1 MPDSVVLPPQA
12 ARTIEGLRD
21 TGYEPSDAL
30 EDIIDNSIAAG
41 ATEVLVRVWMD
52 PAGEPLVTVADNGHG
67 MNEAGLI
74 NAMTYGSAA
83 RQNQASLGKFGLGL
97 KTASTA
103 MCRQLTVVTRPAD
116 GSTPQAATWDLD
128 FVQERNE
135 WLLQR
140 PDPTPE
146 QVELLNEATEGS
158 AGTLVIWRKVDRL
171 INEYA
176 NPTGR
181 AAQNALARRVDEF
194 RTSLALTYLRFLGGE
209 PPHQK
214 VRIMLNDEEV
224 EPWDPFGEDFGTEV
238 LLDREIPVEI
248 HDADATTK
256 SASFRLRAFALPP
269 RSELTKKQQDRARIL
284 TANQGFYVFR
294 EGRLLAHG
302 TWLGLRS
309 VEPHFNL
316 SRIEFSFDHE
326 LDDAFQIDI
335 KKSRI
340 QLQRDLQESLRRFV
354 QPAIAEAETR
364 YRKNQRTVAVATQ
377 GDIHST
383 SNKIIGQNRDRLV
396 TATVTPDGAGQAT
409 VQNSRGLT
417 TISIGVVPG
426 DTPGPHIAVQDSLD
440 DGLLWRPAI
449 VNGEQAVAINA
460 GHPFYRRV
468 YLANRSNG
476 TAIQGMNFLLWG
488 LCEAEWAVITED
500 EKEHMAAVRREV
512 SRVARLLANELP
524 DVETDDEPAT
534 VESDT

>member
-1 MPDSVVLPPQA
+1 MPGSIVLPPQA

-30 EDIIDNSIAAG
+30 EDIVDNSIAAG
-41 ATEVLVRVWMD
+41 ATEVIVRVWMS
-52 PAGEPLVTVADNGHG
+52 PAGEPLVTVSDNGHG
-67 MNEAGLI
+67 MDNAGLV

-83 RQNQASLGKFGLGL
+83 RQSQASLGKFGLGL

-103 MCRQLTVVTRPAD
+103 MCRQLTVVTRDSD
-116 GSTPQAATWDLD
+116 GGPPLAATWDLD

-146 QVELLNEATEGS
+146 ELELLDEACQGS
-158 AGTLVIWRKVDRL
+158 SGTLVTWSKVDRL

-176 NPTGR
+176 SPTGK
-181 AAQNALARRVDEF
+181 AAQRALARRVDEF
-194 RTSLALTYLRFLGGE
+194 RNSLALTYLRFIRGE
-209 PPHQK
+209 SPYQK
-214 VRIMLNDEEV
+214 VRITLNDEVV
-224 EPWDPFGEDFGTEV
+224 EPWDPFGEEFGAEV
-238 LLDREIPVEI
+238 LLNEEIPVEI
-248 HDADATTK
+248 READAVK
-256 SASFRLRAFALPP
+256 NASFRLRAFALPP
-269 RSELTKKQQDRARIL
+269 RSELTRDQRDRAQIL

-309 VEPHFNL
+309 VEPHLNL
-316 SRIEFSFDHE
+316 SRIEFSFDHQ

-340 QLQRDLQESLRRFV
+340 QLQRDLQESLRRLV
-354 QPAIAEAETR
+354 QPAIAEAEER
-364 YRKNQRTVAVATQ
+364 YRKNQRTVAVTTQ
-377 GDIHST
+377 GDLHST
-383 SNKIIGQNRDRLV
+383 SNTIIGQNQDRLV

-409 VQNSRGLT
+409 VRNSRGLT
-417 TISIGVVPG
+417 IISIGVVN
-426 DTPGPHIAVQDSLD
+426 DETPGPHIVVQDSLD

-449 VNGEQAVAINA
+449 ASGKQAVAINA

-468 YLANRSNG
+468 YLANRKNG

-500 EKEHMAAVRREV
+500 EKQHMDAVRREV
-512 SRVARLLANELP
+512 SRVVRHLANELP
-524 DVETDDEPAT
+524 DVEAEDEP
-534 VESDT
+534 ENLGSDN

>member
-1 MPDSVVLPPQA
+1 M
-12 ARTIEGLRD
+12 
-21 TGYEPSDAL
+21 
-30 EDIIDNSIAAG
+30 
-41 ATEVLVRVWMD
+41 
-52 PAGEPLVTVADNGHG
+52 
-67 MNEAGLI
+67 
-74 NAMTYGSAA
+74 
-83 RQNQASLGKFGLGL
+83 
-97 KTASTA
+97 
-103 MCRQLTVVTRPAD
+103 
-116 GSTPQAATWDLD
+116 
-128 FVQERNE
+128 
-135 WLLQR
+135 
-140 PDPTPE
+140 
-146 QVELLNEATEGS
+146 LNE
-158 AGTLVIWRKVDRL
+158 
-171 INEYA
+171 
-176 NPTGR
+176 
-181 AAQNALARRVDEF
+181 
-194 RTSLALTYLRFLGGE
+194 
-209 PPHQK
+209 
-214 VRIMLNDEEV
+214 EEV

-248 HDADATTK
+248 RDGDATTK

-269 RSELTKKQQDRARIL
+269 RSELTKEQQDRARIL

-316 SRIEFSFDHE
+316 SRIEFSFDHQ

-364 YRKNQRTVAVATQ
+364 YRKNQRTVAVTTQ
-377 GDIHST
+377 GDIHT
-383 SNKIIGQNRDRLV
+383 TTNKIIGQNRDRLV

-426 DTPGPHIAVQDSLD
+426 DTPGPHIVVQESLD
-440 DGLLWRPAI
+440 DGLLWRPTI

-468 YLANRSNG
+468 YLANRDNG

-488 LCEAEWAVITED
+488 L
-500 EKEHMAAVRREV
+500 VRGGMGRDHGGREGTHGRGA
-512 SRVARLLANELP
+512 SRGHSRDARARKRI
-524 DVETDDEPAT
+524 ARR
-534 VESDT
+534 

>member
-1 MPDSVVLPPQA
+1 MPDPVVLPPQA

-52 PAGEPLVTVADNGHG
+52 PTGEPLVTVADNGHG
-67 MNEAGLI
+67 MDEAGLI

-83 RQNQASLGKFGLGL
+83 RLNQASLGKFGLGL

-103 MCRQLTVVTRPAD
+103 MCRQLTVVTRAAD
-116 GSTPQAATWDLD
+116 GGTPQAATWDLD

-146 QVELLNEATEGS
+146 QVELLNEAAAGG
-158 AGTLVIWRKVDRL
+158 AGTLVIWSKVDRL
-171 INEYA
+171 MNEYS

-181 AAQNALARRVDEF
+181 AAQNALARRVEEF
-194 RTSLALTYLRFLGGE
+194 RTSLALTYLRFLRGD

-224 EPWDPFGEDFGTEV
+224 EPWDPFGEDFGAEV
-238 LLDREIPVEI
+238 LLDQEFPVEI
-248 HDADATTK
+248 RDADATTK
-256 SASFRLRAFALPP
+256 NASFRLRAFALPP
-269 RSELTKKQQDRARIL
+269 RSELTKEQQDRARIL

-316 SRIEFSFDHE
+316 SRIEFSFDHQ

-364 YRKNQRTVAVATQ
+364 YRKNQRTVAVTTQ
-377 GDIHST
+377 GDIHT
-383 SNKIIGQNRDRLV
+383 TTNKIIGQNRDRLV

-409 VQNSRGLT
+409 VHNSRGLT

-426 DTPGPHIAVQDSLD
+426 DTPGPHIVVQDSLD
-440 DGLLWRPAI
+440 DGLLWRPTI

-468 YLANRSNG
+468 YLANRDNG

-500 EKEHMAAVRREV
+500 EKEHMDAVRREV
-512 SRVARLLANELP
+512 TRVTRVLANELP

-534 VESDT
+534 VESGT

>member
-1 MPDSVVLPPQA
+1 MPNPVVLPPQA

-30 EDIIDNSIAAG
+30 EDIVDNSIAAG
-41 ATEVLVRVWMD
+41 ATEVLVRVWMT
-52 PAGEPLVTVADNGHG
+52 PAGEPLVTVSDNGHG
-67 MNEAGLI
+67 MDEADLI

-83 RQNQASLGKFGLGL
+83 RQNRASLGKFGLGL

-103 MCRQLTVVTRPAD
+103 MCRQLTVVTRAKD
-116 GSTPQAATWDLD
+116 GATPQAATWDLD

-146 QVELLNEATEGS
+146 QLELLDEAAAGS
-158 AGTLVIWRKVDRL
+158 SGTLVIWSKVDRL
-171 INEYA
+171 IHDYV
-176 NPTGR
+176 NPAGS
-181 AAQNALARRVDEF
+181 AAQKALARRVGEF
-194 RTSLALTYLRFLGGE
+194 RASLALTYLRFLRGD
-209 PPHQK
+209 PPHKK
-214 VRIMLNDEEV
+214 VRIILNDEDV

-238 LLDREIPVEI
+238 LLDQEIPVQI
-248 HDADATTK
+248 RDGDATK
-256 SASFRLRAFALPP
+256 NASFRLRAFALPP
-269 RSELTKKQQDRARIL
+269 RSELTKDQRDRAKIL

-309 VEPHFNL
+309 VEPHLNL
-316 SRIEFSFDHE
+316 SRIEFSFDNL

-340 QLQRDLQESLRRFV
+340 QLQRDLQDSLRRLV
-354 QPAIAEAETR
+354 QPAIAEAEER
-364 YRKNQRTVAVATQ
+364 YRKNQRTVAVTTQ
-377 GDIHST
+377 GDLHST
-383 SNKIIGQNRDRLV
+383 SNTIISQNRERLV

-426 DTPGPHIAVQDSLD
+426 NTPGPHIVVQDGLD
-440 DGLLWRPAI
+440 DGLLWRPTIAS
-449 VNGEQAVAINA
+449 GEQAVAINA

-468 YLANRSNG
+468 YLANRENG

-500 EKEHMAAVRREV
+500 EKEHMDAVRREV

-524 DVETDDEPAT
+524 DIEMDGETT
-534 VESDT
+534 NVGSDA

>member
-52 PAGEPLVTVADNGHG
+52 PTGEPLVTVADNGHG
-67 MNEAGLI
+67 MDEAGLI

-83 RQNQASLGKFGLGL
+83 RQDQASLGKFGLGL

-103 MCRQLTVVTRPAD
+103 MCRQFTVVTRATD

-146 QVELLNEATEGS
+146 QVELLNEAAAGS
-158 AGTLVIWRKVDRL
+158 AGTLVVWSKVDRL
-171 INEYA
+171 MNEYA

-181 AAQNALARRVDEF
+181 AAENALARRVEEF
-194 RTSLALTYLRFLGGE
+194 RTSLALTYLRFLRGA

-214 VRIMLNDEEV
+214 VRIMLNEEEV

-248 HDADATTK
+248 RDGDATTK

-269 RSELTKKQQDRARIL
+269 RSELTKEQQDRARIL

-316 SRIEFSFDHE
+316 SRIEFSFDHQ

-364 YRKNQRTVAVATQ
+364 YRKNQRSVAVTTQ
-377 GDIHST
+377 GDIHT
-383 SNKIIGQNRDRLV
+383 TTNKIIGQNRDRLV

-426 DTPGPHIAVQDSLD
+426 DTPGPHIVVQESLD
-440 DGLLWRPAI
+440 DGLLWRPTI

-468 YLANRSNG
+468 YLANRDNG

-488 LCEAEWAVITED
+488 LGEAEWAVITED
-500 EKEHMAAVRREV
+500 EKEHMDAVRREV
-512 SRVARLLANELP
+512 TRVTRVLANELP

-534 VESDT
+534 VESGT

>member
-30 EDIIDNSIAAG
+30 EDIIDNSIAAR

-52 PAGEPLVTVADNGHG
+52 PTGEPLVTVADNGHG
-67 MNEAGLI
+67 MDEAGLI

-83 RQNQASLGKFGLGL
+83 RQNKASLGKFGLGL

-103 MCRQLTVVTRPAD
+103 MCRQLTVVTRATD

-146 QVELLNEATEGS
+146 QIELLDEAAAGS
-158 AGTLVIWRKVDRL
+158 AGTLVTWSKVDRL
-171 INEYA
+171 MNEYA

-181 AAQNALARRVDEF
+181 AAKNALARRVEEF
-194 RTSLALTYLRFLGGE
+194 RTSLALTYLRFLRGA

-214 VRIMLNDEEV
+214 VRIVLNEEEV

-238 LLDREIPVEI
+238 LLDQEFPVEI
-248 HDADATTK
+248 RDADATTTN
-256 SASFRLRAFALPP
+256 ASFRLRAFALPP
-269 RSELTKKQQDRARIL
+269 RSELTKEQQDRARIL

-316 SRIEFSFDHE
+316 SRIEFSFDHQ

-340 QLQRDLQESLRRFV
+340 QLQRDLQENLRRFV

-364 YRKNQRTVAVATQ
+364 YRKNQRTVAVTTQ
-377 GDIHST
+377 GDIHT
-383 SNKIIGQNRDRLV
+383 TTNKIIGQNRDRLV
-396 TATVTPDGAGQAT
+396 TATVVTDGAGQAT

-417 TISIGVVPG
+417 TISIGIVPG
-426 DTPGPHIAVQDSLD
+426 GTPGPHIVVQESLD

-468 YLANRSNG
+468 YLANRDNG

-500 EKEHMAAVRREV
+500 EKEHMDAVRREV
-512 SRVARLLANELP
+512 TRVTRVLANELP
-524 DVETDDEPAT
+524 DVETDDEPAM
-534 VESDT
+534 VESGT

>member
-52 PAGEPLVTVADNGHG
+52 PTGEPLVTVADNGHG
-67 MNEAGLI
+67 MDEAGLI

-83 RQNQASLGKFGLGL
+83 RQDQASLGKFGLGL

-103 MCRQLTVVTRPAD
+103 MCRQFTVVTRATD

-146 QVELLNEATEGS
+146 QVELLNEAAAGS
-158 AGTLVIWRKVDRL
+158 AGTLVIWSKVDRL
-171 INEYA
+171 MNEYA

-181 AAQNALARRVDEF
+181 AAENALARRVEEF
-194 RTSLALTYLRFLGGE
+194 RTSLALTYLRFLRGA

-214 VRIMLNDEEV
+214 VRIMLNEEEV

-248 HDADATTK
+248 RDGDATTK

-269 RSELTKKQQDRARIL
+269 RSELTKEQQDRARIL

-316 SRIEFSFDHE
+316 SRIEFSFDHQ

-364 YRKNQRTVAVATQ
+364 YRKNQRSVAVTTQ
-377 GDIHST
+377 GDIHT
-383 SNKIIGQNRDRLV
+383 TTNKIIGQNRDRLV

-426 DTPGPHIAVQDSLD
+426 DTPGPHIVVQESLD
-440 DGLLWRPAI
+440 DGLLWRPTI

-468 YLANRSNG
+468 YLANRDNG

-488 LCEAEWAVITED
+488 LGEAEWAVITED
-500 EKEHMAAVRREV
+500 EKEHMDAVRREV
-512 SRVARLLANELP
+512 TRVTRVLANELP

-534 VESDT
+534 VESGT